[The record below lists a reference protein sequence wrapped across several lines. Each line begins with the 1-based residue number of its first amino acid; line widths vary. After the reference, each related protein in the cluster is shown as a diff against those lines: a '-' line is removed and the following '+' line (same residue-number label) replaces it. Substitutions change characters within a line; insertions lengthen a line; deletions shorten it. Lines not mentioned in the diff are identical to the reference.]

1 MSSRTLLRI
10 VVLVFVCALALRF
23 RTVFSDPAVQAI
35 NREQGV
41 YQRLRSFIHDHYVGE
56 VDEKQLFYGALQG
69 MTQTLDRHSL
79 FLPPEQY
86 QQLESMNKGE
96 FSGVGIEIAQ
106 DPAKGIIVITPLA
119 GNPAYRAG
127 ILPGDLILK
136 VDGKATEGMNLEE
149 VSQLVRGPL
158 GSKVMLT
165 VLHESRP
172 DPEDIAIVRDT
183 IKIDSVLEA
192 QILKT
197 PVSVAARI
205 PPGTPKIGYIQVA
218 GFQDNTVA
226 DLVAALENLEADGM
240 EALVLDLRGN
250 PGGLLTAAVKIC
262 DLFVDQGTIVT
273 VRGRVARDLPLGE
286 QVLSA
291 SSNGKARAYP
301 IAVLI
306 NKSSASASEIV
317 AGCLKDLNRAVLV
330 GEKSFGKGSVQTI
343 YAVELEDNSQGALKL
358 TTAKYFTPSGVCID
372 GIGIEPNYAVPLKPE
387 QVMQLYEKRR
397 ARHVI
402 DNTPEAARKENDKS
416 KTPEGEAP
424 EPKDPA
430 PAPAGSDGSK
440 GEGGSGGA
448 KGEQKPAEE
457 FYDTQIEKA
466 VQVLTEQLQKK

>member
-23 RTVFSDPAVQAI
+23 RTVFSDPAAQAI

-86 QQLESMNKGE
+86 KQLESMNKGE

-106 DPAKGIIVITPLA
+106 DPAKGIVVITPLA

-136 VDGKATEGMNLEE
+136 VDGKSTEGMNLEE
-149 VSQLVRGPL
+149 VSQLVRGTL
-158 GSKVMLT
+158 GSKVTLT
-165 VLHESRP
+165 VLHEGSTE
-172 DPEDIAIVRDT
+172 PEDIAILRDT

-192 QILKT
+192 QILKA

-205 PPGTPKIGYIQVA
+205 PQDTPKIGYIQVA

-226 DLVAALENLEADGM
+226 DLVAALEKLEADGM

-273 VRGRVARDLPLGE
+273 VRGRIARDLPLGE

-343 YAVELEDNSQGALKL
+343 YAVELEDNTQGALKL
-358 TTAKYFTPSGVCID
+358 TTAKYFTPSGVSID
-372 GIGIEPNYAVPLKPE
+372 GIGIEPNYDVPLKPE

-402 DNTPEAARKENDKS
+402 DNTPEGARKENS
-416 KTPEGEAP
+416 KTKAPEGDAA
-424 EPKDPA
+424 EPKA
-430 PAPAGSDGSK
+430 PAPPAGEGENPK
-440 GEGGSGGA
+440 GEKDGGA

-457 FYDTQIEKA
+457 FYDSQIEKA